1 MMKMTKNNEGENQP
15 LLKIFY
21 FCMANDNALP
31 NDNIKKFNKT
41 IDDL

>member
-1 MMKMTKNNEGENQP
+1 MIFENF
-15 LLKIFY
+15 LFLY
-21 FCMANDNALP
+21 VNDNALP